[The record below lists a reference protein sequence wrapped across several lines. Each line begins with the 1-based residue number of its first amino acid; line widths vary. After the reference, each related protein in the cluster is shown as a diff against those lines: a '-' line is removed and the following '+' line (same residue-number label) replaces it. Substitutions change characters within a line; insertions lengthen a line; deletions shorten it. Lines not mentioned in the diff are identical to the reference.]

1 MLVPGCMKRDW
12 MRRGHN
18 NNLKYFL
25 FTSCALH
32 LAFVFSLPSSSSSP
46 SDSPSLPLKEP
57 VWVDIVESSNPP
69 ASETT
74 SLSPTTEKIQLAE
87 KQQLPK
93 AQDPII
99 PEPLSKLELEDVS
112 LPKGLKKTDN
122 MEGAGPVQTVS
133 GPKHEPVK
141 KISSENIRKPSELNK
156 MIPTMQSLLD
166 MEKPKEKAIV
176 LAPKSRNSGKKTP
189 SEIKYDKYL
198 MGIKTRVEKNW
209 KITLNTMIQEGTTI
223 VGARMNADGS
233 LYAIDLLQ
241 PSGMI
246 SNDYEALEAVQQL
259 FPLRPP
265 PETMLN
271 RDGKLSIRF
280 FFHYL

>member
-1 MLVPGCMKRDW
+1 

-32 LAFVFSLPSSSSSP
+32 LAFVFSLPSLSSSP
-46 SDSPSLPLKEP
+46 SASPSLPLKEP
-57 VWVDIVESSNPP
+57 VWVDIIEPSNPP
-69 ASETT
+69 ASEIT
-74 SLSPTTEKIQLAE
+74 SLSPITEKKRSTGEQLA
-87 KQQLPK
+87 K

-99 PEPLSKLELEDVS
+99 PEPLSKPVVEDVS
-112 LPKGLKKTDN
+112 LPKGLKKTDSV
-122 MEGAGPVQTVS
+122 EGADSAPSAPGL
-133 GPKHEPVK
+133 KHEPNE
-141 KISSENIRKPSELNK
+141 KISPENIRKPSEMNK
-156 MIPTMQSLLD
+156 LIPTMQSLLD

-176 LAPKSRNSGKKTP
+176 LAPKSRNSGEKTP
-189 SEIKYDKYL
+189 AEIKYDKYL
-198 MGIKTRVEKNW
+198 LGIKTRVEKNW

-223 VGARMNADGS
+223 VGARMNSDGS

-259 FPLRPP
+259 FPLQPP
-265 PETMLN
+265 P
-271 RDGKLSIRF
+271 KPC
-280 FFHYL
+280 